1 MAQKKII
8 LIYLLNLN
16 HKNFRLRSMMIWN
29 HALLILRSIF
39 TYYLLNIKILLAL
52 KETTSNSPRSTT
64 EIYLCHIYMI
74 TIT

>member
-29 HALLILRSIF
+29 HALLLRSIF
-39 TYYLLNIKILLAL
+39 TYYLLNRNNLLAL